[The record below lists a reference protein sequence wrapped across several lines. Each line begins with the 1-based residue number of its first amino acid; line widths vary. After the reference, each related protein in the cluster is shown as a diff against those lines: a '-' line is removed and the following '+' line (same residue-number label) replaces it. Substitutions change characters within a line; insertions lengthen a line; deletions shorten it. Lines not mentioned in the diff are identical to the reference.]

1 MEFKINDRFIGD
13 AYPLFFIA
21 EAGVNHNGSI
31 DLAKELIDIAAEAG
45 ADAVKFQTF
54 KTENIITPDAPKS
67 SYHVKTT
74 GDDNTQSWFN
84 LLKTQEMSRDM
95 HVKLIDYCKMKNIIF
110 LSTPYDEESVDLLEE
125 LNVPAFKIAS
135 TDTSNIP
142 LLRYIARKGRP
153 MIISTAMATMQEV
166 EDAVIAVRD
175 EKLKYIAVLQCTGNY
190 PAKLSDSN
198 LRVMETYK
206 QKLNCIVG
214 YSDHTLDLINP
225 VAATAMGAKIY
236 EKHFTIDKSLPGPDH
251 IMSLEPEKLKQTV
264 QAIKDT
270 ELAMGSSEKHVLKDE
285 KENRV
290 KLRKSIVANID
301 INKGE
306 IIHKEMIA
314 IKRPGSGISPDKM
327 CKIIGKKASID
338 IPLGTVLSF
347 DMVYE

>member
-1 MEFKINDRFIGD
+1 
-13 AYPLFFIA
+13 
-21 EAGVNHNGSI
+21 
-31 DLAKELIDIAAEAG
+31 
-45 ADAVKFQTF
+45 
-54 KTENIITPDAPKS
+54 
-67 SYHVKTT
+67 
-74 GDDNTQSWFN
+74 
-84 LLKTQEMSRDM
+84 
-95 HVKLIDYCKMKNIIF
+95 
-110 LSTPYDEESVDLLEE
+110 
-125 LNVPAFKIAS
+125 
-135 TDTSNIP
+135 
-142 LLRYIARKGRP
+142 
-153 MIISTAMATMQEV
+153 MQEV